1 MNEEKL
7 FHIAI
12 TREQGA
18 EYAILPG
25 DPGRVEK
32 IAQFIDNAKPLAQ
45 NREFKSY
52 SGTICGKRVIIMSTG
67 IGGASAAIALEELS
81 MAGLK
86 AAIRIGTCGG
96 MQTEVVP
103 GDLIIPTGAVRMEGT
118 SKEYAPIELPAVA
131 DFDVLTV
138 LVKAAKQNGYPFHT
152 GVVQS
157 KDSFYGQHN
166 PSSMPVGYEL
176 ENKWN
181 AWKQCG
187 VLASEMETAALF
199 TVAQVRKIKMGC
211 VLHALWNQERK
222 KQGINDNS
230 NFDTEMAIKTAVDA
244 LKIFINSEETNG

>member
-1 MNEEKL
+1 MNEDKL

-32 IAQFIDNAKPLAQ
+32 IAPFIDNAKPLAQ

-52 SGTICGKRVIIMSTG
+52 SGTLCGKRIIIMSTG
-67 IGGASAAIALEELS
+67 IGGASAAIALEELT

-131 DFDVLTV
+131 DFDVLNA
-138 LVKAAKQNGYPFHT
+138 LVTAAKQNNYPYHT

-157 KDSFYGQHN
+157 KDSFYGQHD

-176 ENKWN
+176 ENKWE
-181 AWKQCG
+181 AWKKCG

-222 KQGINDNS
+222 KQGINDNN

-244 LKIFINSEETNG
+244 LKILINSEDK

>member
-67 IGGASAAIALEELS
+67 IGGASAAIALEELA

-96 MQTEVVP
+96 MQTEIVP

-131 DFDVLTV
+131 DFDVLTA
-138 LVKAAKQNGYPFHT
+138 LVNAAKQNGYPFHT

-181 AWKQCG
+181 AWKRCG

-211 VLHALWNQERK
+211 VLHALWNQERT

-230 NFDTEMAIKTAVDA
+230 NFDTETAIKTAVDA
-244 LKIFINSEETNG
+244 LKILINSEGTNG